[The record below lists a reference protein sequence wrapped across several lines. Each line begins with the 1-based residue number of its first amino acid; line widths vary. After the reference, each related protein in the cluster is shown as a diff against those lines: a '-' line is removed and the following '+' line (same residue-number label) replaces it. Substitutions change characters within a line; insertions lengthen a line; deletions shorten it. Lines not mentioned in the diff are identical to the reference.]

1 MLKFKDLKEHF
12 KSQGIDYIKTEKGD
26 FMDNQLVSAKEVD
39 KYAFKNEY
47 VLIDIRSPREYRT
60 KHIKGAVC
68 IPYER
73 LLQQAQLLRHRTL
86 ILYCDRGG
94 LSLKAANELNE
105 LGYHAKSVVGG
116 IEAYFH

>member
-12 KSQGIDYIKTEKGD
+12 KLQGIDYIKTEKGD

-47 VLIDIRSPREYRT
+47 VLIDIRSPKEYRT

-73 LLQQAQLLRHRTL
+73 LFQQAQLLRHRTL
-86 ILYCDRGG
+86 ILYF
-94 LSLKAANELNE
+94 S
-105 LGYHAKSVVGG
+105 
-116 IEAYFH
+116 F

>member
-1 MLKFKDLKEHF
+1 M
-12 KSQGIDYIKTEKGD
+12 GD

-39 KYAFKNEY
+39 RYAYKNEY
-47 VLIDIRSPREYRT
+47 VIIDIRSPKEFRER
-60 KHIKGAVC
+60 HIKGAVC

-73 LLQQAQLLRHRTL
+73 LFQQARLLKNRTL

-94 LSLKAANELNE
+94 LSLKAAKELQE
-105 LGYHAKSVVGG
+105 MGYRVKSVVGG

>member
-1 MLKFKDLKEHF
+1 
-12 KSQGIDYIKTEKGD
+12 
-26 FMDNQLVSAKEVD
+26 MDKQLVSAKEVD
-39 KYAFKNEY
+39 RYAFKNEY
-47 VLIDIRSPREYRT
+47 VIIDIRSAKEYRE

-73 LLQQAQLLRHRTL
+73 LLAQAPLLKNRTL

-94 LSLKAANELNE
+94 LSLKAANELIE
-105 LGYHAKSVVGG
+105 AGFDARSVVGG

>member
-1 MLKFKDLKEHF
+1 
-12 KSQGIDYIKTEKGD
+12 
-26 FMDNQLVSAKEVD
+26 MDNQLVSAKEVD
-39 KYAFKNEY
+39 RYAFKNEY
-47 VLIDIRSPREYRT
+47 VIIDIRTPKEFRE

-73 LLQQAQLLRHRTL
+73 LHQQAIYLKNRTL

-94 LSLKAANELNE
+94 LSLKAAKELNE
-105 LGYHAKSVVGG
+105 QGYTAKSVVGG

>member
-1 MLKFKDLKEHF
+1 M
-12 KSQGIDYIKTEKGD
+12 GD
-26 FMDNQLVSAKEVD
+26 FMDSQLVSAKEVD
-39 KYAFKNEY
+39 RYAFRNEY
-47 VLIDIRSPREYRT
+47 VIIDIRTPREFRE

-73 LLQQAQLLRHRTL
+73 LLKQVPLLKNRIL

-94 LSLKAANELNE
+94 LSLKAAKELTE
-105 LGYHAKSVVGG
+105 AGYQAKSVVGG

>member
-1 MLKFKDLKEHF
+1 M
-12 KSQGIDYIKTEKGD
+12 GG
-26 FMDNQLVSAKEVD
+26 FMDKQLVSAKEVD
-39 KYAFKNEY
+39 RYAFKNEY
-47 VLIDIRSPREYRT
+47 VIIDIRSAREYRE

-73 LLQQAQLLRHRTL
+73 LMKQVPLLKNRTL

-94 LSLKAANELNE
+94 LSLKAANELIE
-105 LGYHAKSVVGG
+105 AGYDARSVVGG